1 MTLTNIFLIIM
12 FEKTSRRQTTVI
24 FRLVSPI
31 ISHVRHLNHNQCRQ
45 HLPDELS
52 SFMNLKFVPL
62 ARIVIQ
68 KSMTIHMYTQPT
80 SQQYI
85 YYVP

>member
-1 MTLTNIFLIIM
+1 MALTNIFQIIM
-12 FEKTSRRQTTVI
+12 FEKTSRCQTTVI
-24 FRLVSPI
+24 FRLVSPV

-45 HLPDELS
+45 HLPDELN
-52 SFMNLKFVPL
+52 SFMNLKFVPS

-68 KSMTIHMYTQPT
+68 KSMTIRMNTQPT